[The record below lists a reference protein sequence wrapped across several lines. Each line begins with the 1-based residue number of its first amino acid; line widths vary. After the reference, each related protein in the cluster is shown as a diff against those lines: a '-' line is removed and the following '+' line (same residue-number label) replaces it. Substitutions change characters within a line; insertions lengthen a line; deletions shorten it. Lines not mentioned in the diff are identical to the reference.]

1 MHDNDMGCHL
11 AVAARSGI
19 GMVSQC
25 AGCGCVHLTLA
36 HVTVRLTPEAL
47 VELSQLLAVAQRR
60 VRVEPAETSFSA
72 SPLAPMH

>member
-11 AVAARSGI
+11 TVAARSGI
-19 GMVSQC
+19 GMVCQC

-47 VELSQLLAVAQRR
+47 AELSQLLAQSRR
-60 VRVEPAETSFSA
+60 RIRAEPAETASA
-72 SPLAPMH
+72 ASLLAPMH